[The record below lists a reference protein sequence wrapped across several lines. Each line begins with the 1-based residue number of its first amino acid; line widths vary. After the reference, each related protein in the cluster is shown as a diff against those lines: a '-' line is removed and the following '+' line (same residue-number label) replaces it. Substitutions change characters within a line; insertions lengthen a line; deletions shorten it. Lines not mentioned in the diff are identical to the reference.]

1 LSLEDKQLNQLLLFS
16 SSVFKTNLSSVD
28 NNKLI
33 TCVEK
38 LMHEDLKGRV
48 VSNRGGWQSRSY
60 SYTENQEFISLFD
73 NIIDYI
79 RLTINQV
86 HIKCEKFLISYWINV
101 NNKYSYNTRHTHVG
115 NILSGVYYIKTPKN
129 SGGITFYNPKGEAI
143 NLLVY
148 NDLTTEN
155 RYLYTIDPKEKDL
168 LLFDSFLE
176 HQVEQNLTEEIDDR
190 RISIAFN
197 IHE

>member
-1 LSLEDKQLNQLLLFS
+1 MSLEDKQLNQLLLFS

-86 HIKCEKFLISYWINV
+86 HIKCE
-101 NNKYSYNTRHTHVG
+101 RCRTH
-115 NILSGVYYIKTPKN
+115 
-129 SGGITFYNPKGEAI
+129 
-143 NLLVY
+143 
-148 NDLTTEN
+148 
-155 RYLYTIDPKEKDL
+155 
-168 LLFDSFLE
+168 
-176 HQVEQNLTEEIDDR
+176 
-190 RISIAFN
+190 
-197 IHE
+197 